1 MGPLPRPKKTAPA
14 LVAALALSTLA
25 AGCGWFAPR
34 GDVNGRLTLK
44 GEPLAEVQVYFVPEP
59 GQETAGPAA
68 GATAADGTY
77 TLADAEGRA
86 GAAPGRYRVVL
97 QDLQSGKRSARSLA
111 SKAGARRDAAE
122 AAKMRVPERYTSA
135 TTTPLQFEIKTGK
148 QTIDLNLEP

>member
-1 MGPLPRPKKTAPA
+1 MVPLPRRKKAVPA
-14 LVAALALSTLA
+14 LVAALALSAA

-34 GDVNGRLTLK
+34 GEVSGRLTLK

-68 GATAADGTY
+68 GATDADGKY
-77 TLADAEGRA
+77 TLAEAEGRA

-111 SKAGARRDAAE
+111 NKAGARRDAPD
-122 AAKMRVPERYTSA
+122 AAKTRLPERYTSA
-135 TTTPLQFEIKTGK
+135 TATPLQFEIKTGK